1 MTDTTTEQ
9 TKALERPFNDAV
21 AILTTFVQQEQELRS
36 DNDKGYEHTAAEALL
51 AIEVI
56 QDTVRGALAIV
67 QIAGK
72 TLSEKDRR
80 IRELILSNARLKDI
94 SDKRRDRIEEIRA
107 MTEFADLKTT
117 PGEVAKALRDTHA
130 KATAPIVLI
139 SDQVAL

>member
-1 MTDTTTEQ
+1 MNDPTTTQ

-80 IRELILSNARLKDI
+80 IRKLILENARLKTI
-94 SDKRRDRIEEIRA
+94 SDERRDRLAEVKSR
-107 MTEFADLKTT
+107 TEFGDLKRT
-117 PGEVAKALRDTHA
+117 PGELADLIRSIYTL
-130 KATAPIVLI
+130 TARPLTLP
-139 SDQVAL
+139 SGQVAI